1 MHETRA
7 SKKLGEQLSPD
18 LSVISLLV
26 ELGAKII
33 TKVITIVASLA
44 KTRGNPC
51 FVPTNISLL
60 VSRTRVSLSF
70 FSKTSSSLEIQFHL
84 FTHDAFFDQKEA
96 LSYHEF
102 YRIDAIL
109 DRKSRDRISN
119 FEQERVNEHASN
131 RKLHTG
137 VELNHLA
144 N

>member
-1 MHETRA
+1 MLRSNEYF
-7 SKKLGEQLSPD
+7 SPRFSYAC
-18 LSVISLLV
+18 LSLLFLEDLV
-26 ELGAKII
+26 FSRN
-33 TKVITIVASLA
+33 TIPFIYA
-44 KTRGNPC
+44 R
-51 FVPTNISLL
+51 
-60 VSRTRVSLSF
+60 
-70 FSKTSSSLEIQFHL
+70 
-84 FTHDAFFDQKEA
+84 FFDQKEA
-96 LSYHEF
+96 LLYHEF